1 MNYLDELEA
10 EGIQIIREAAAEL
23 PRIALLY
30 SMGKDS
36 SVLLWLAR
44 KAFAPARVPFPVLH
58 IDTSYKFPE
67 MVEFRQHYPQS
78 LGLELLLYS
87 NQEALSQGVNPFVLG
102 TQRCCSLLKTKAL
115 LDGIRH
121 YGFEAVFGGARREE
135 ERSRAKERIFSCR
148 DAFGQWD
155 PRKQRPEFWNLFN
168 GRIEPGESMR
178 VFPLSNWTEL
188 DVWGYIAR
196 ENIPVVPLYFAK
208 PRQVLMRGQSLLP
221 VEYDIPL
228 LPGEEVQTVRCRF
241 RSIGCTYCSGAVRSE
256 ASTVTEIIAE
266 LEVTRRS
273 EREYRLIDY
282 DQDGSMEVKKRDGYF

>member
-10 EGIQIIREAAAEL
+10 ESIQIIREAAAEL

-44 KAFAPARVPFPVLH
+44 KSFAPARVPIPVLH

-67 MVEFRQHYPQS
+67 MVEFRNYYPQS

-87 NQEALSQGVNPFVLG
+87 NQDALSQGTNPFALG
-102 TQRCCSLLKTKAL
+102 TQRCCALLKTTPL

-121 YGFEAVFGGARREE
+121 YGFDAVFGGARRQE
-135 ERSRAKERIFSCR
+135 ERSRAKERVFSCR

-188 DVWGYIAR
+188 DVWRYIAR

-208 PRQVLMRGQSLLP
+208 PRQVLMRGESLLP
-221 VEYDIPL
+221 VEHDIPL
-228 LPGEEVQTVRCRF
+228 MPGEAVQTVLCRF

-256 ASTVTEIIAE
+256 AATVTEIIAE

>member
-10 EGIQIIREAAAEL
+10 ESIQIIREAAAEL

-36 SVLLWLAR
+36 SALLWLAR
-44 KAFAPARVPFPVLH
+44 KSFAPARVPFPVLH

-67 MVEFRQHYPQS
+67 MVEFRKHYPQS
-78 LGLELLLYS
+78 LGLELLVYS
-87 NQEALSQGVNPFVLG
+87 NQDALSEGTNPFALG
-102 TQRCCSLLKTKAL
+102 TQRCCALLKTRAL

-121 YGFEAVFGGARREE
+121 YGFDAVFGGARREE

-188 DVWGYIAR
+188 DVWRYIAR

-208 PRQVLMRGQSLLP
+208 PRQMLMRGESLLP
-221 VEYDIPL
+221 VEHAIPL
-228 LPGEEVQTVRCRF
+228 MPGEAVETVLCRF

-266 LEVTRRS
+266 LELTRRS

-282 DQDGSMEVKKRDGYF
+282 DQDGSMEAKKRDGYF